1 MYGADI
7 SRDHVKFLDFQV
19 PNSYASAS
27 LKCQCVTLAVG
38 FKLAF
43 VEIGAYIDLH
53 IDILSIEKKHEEDE
67 LGRKMPYIR
76 TSATGR
82 C

>member
-1 MYGADI
+1 MPD
-7 SRDHVKFLDFQV
+7 
-19 PNSYASAS
+19 SYASAS

-43 VEIGAYIDLH
+43 VEIGAYIDPH
-53 IDILSIEKKHEEDE
+53 IDNLKKHEEDE

>member
-1 MYGADI
+1 M
-7 SRDHVKFLDFQV
+7 

-27 LKCQCVTLAVG
+27 LKCQSVTLAVG

-53 IDILSIEKKHEEDE
+53 IDNLSIEKKHEEDE
-67 LGRKMPYIR
+67 LGEKCPILELVPLAGVELVRPAMPNVPSR
-76 TSATGR
+76 W
-82 C
+82 CC

>member
-1 MYGADI
+1 M
-7 SRDHVKFLDFQV
+7 

-38 FKLAF
+38 FKSAF
-43 VEIGAYIDLH
+43 VEIGAYIDN
-53 IDILSIEKKHEEDE
+53 LSIEKKHEEDE

>member
-1 MYGADI
+1 M
-7 SRDHVKFLDFQV
+7 

-27 LKCQCVTLAVG
+27 LECQCVTLAVG

-43 VEIGAYIDLH
+43 VEIGAYIDPH
-53 IDILSIEKKHEEDE
+53 IDNLSIEKKHEEDE

-82 C
+82 CELVIPAMPNVPSRWCC